1 MQLEAKYSFTKSAGF
16 LKTAYW
22 GKTDFLKRETTILS
36 LGIVNHWLFTKKKYA
51 EGTEALK

>member
-1 MQLEAKYSFTKSAGF
+1 MQLEAKYSFTKSTEF

-22 GKTDFLKRETTILS
+22 GKTYFLKRETILS